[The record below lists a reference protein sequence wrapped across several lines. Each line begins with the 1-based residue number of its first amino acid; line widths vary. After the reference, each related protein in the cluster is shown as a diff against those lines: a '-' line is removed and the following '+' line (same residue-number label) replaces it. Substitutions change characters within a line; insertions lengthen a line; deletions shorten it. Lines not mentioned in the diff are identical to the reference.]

1 MLTKEYILKRIYI
14 PLIWELAFIIATILM
29 PKQAFYLF
37 FVFYLGL
44 LTYFY
49 FIYKQFSFR
58 KLYKNFGRFLTFW
71 LPVVATFIGLFFAN
85 KIRLF
90 LSMKFYGVIDEGAVK
105 MIVHNDI
112 IPTLFY
118 ALMMIV
124 MKPVAEEF
132 FFRKALIKFDNKK
145 QTIIFTVISLVLCA
159 LTRAHGPLGIL
170 EWVIM
175 ALPVTVAYILSKNIY
190 ISVMAHVLFEFY
202 DNIYEVVYTV
212 GRILNR

>member
-1 MLTKEYILKRIYI
+1 MKRIYI

-29 PKQAFYLF
+29 PKQAFHLF
-37 FVFYLGL
+37 FGFYLGL

-71 LPVVATFIGLFFAN
+71 LPVVATFIGLVLAN
-85 KIRLF
+85 KFRLF
-90 LSMKFYGVIDEGAVK
+90 LSSQFSIAIDENAVSI
-105 MIVHNDI
+105 IVHNDI
-112 IPTLFY
+112 VPTFFY

-124 MKPVAEEF
+124 MKPVAEEL
-132 FFRKALIKFDNKK
+132 FFRKALIKFDNKR
-145 QTIIFTVISLVLCA
+145 QTIIFTVLSLIMCA
-159 LTRAHGPLGIL
+159 LTRAHGPLGIF
-170 EWVIM
+170 EWMIM
-175 ALPVTVAYILSKNIY
+175 ALPVTIAYILSKNIY

>member
-1 MLTKEYILKRIYI
+1 MKRLYL
-14 PLIWELAFIIATILM
+14 PLIWELAFVIATFLL
-29 PKQAFYLF
+29 PKQAFHLF
-37 FVFYLGL
+37 FGFYLGL
-44 LTYFY
+44 LIYFY

-58 KLYKNFGRFLTFW
+58 KLYKNFGRPVKFWIPVILTW
-71 LPVVATFIGLFFAN
+71 TGLFLASQL
-85 KIRLF
+85 REY
-90 LSMKFYGVIDEGAVK
+90 LSMNFSFYLEEGTVSI
-105 MIVHNDI
+105 IVHNDL
-112 IPTLFY
+112 IPTFFY

-132 FFRKALIKFDNKK
+132 FFRKALISFDSKS
-145 QTIIFTVISLVLCA
+145 QTVIFTLISLVLCA

-175 ALPVTVAYILSKNIY
+175 ALPVTIAYIATKNIY